1 MQLDHDASEAGK
13 EAENEHKDT
22 ETQREQIWEKNRLEG
37 ICVTQVLHMLFPKY
51 AKPILS
57 I

>member
-1 MQLDHDASEAGK
+1 MQLDHDANEAGK

-22 ETQREQIWEKNRLEG
+22 ETQIWEKNRLEG